1 MLSIALKAEA
11 GSYFCLACFARSFE
25 MICTEPSSRSMY
37 LCEVR
42 NTFRYASYGTYMDDV
57 RYRTCER
64 RYSHPCKRLFE
75 EQCALDIDLG
85 THRSGMCLM
94 GVSPPG
100 ILVSIWHANG
110 LQREIQ
116 LRHIDNVIC

>member
-1 MLSIALKAEA
+1 
-11 GSYFCLACFARSFE
+11 
-25 MICTEPSSRSMY
+25 
-37 LCEVR
+37 
-42 NTFRYASYGTYMDDV
+42 MDDV

-94 GVSPPG
+94 SVSPPG

-110 LQREIQ
+110 LQKEIQ